1 MYVTAGTGPIQS
13 EKIQEAIDIANH
25 SVAYAAK
32 AQEGFREIY
41 FMTNAASGNFLAFS
55 VWQTQADMSASE
67 SDGFSREQFAKI
79 GALMAGPPEFD
90 HYELSVEASAGDI
103 DA

>member
-1 MYVTAGTGPIQS
+1 MYVRAGTGPIQS
-13 EKIQEAIDIANH
+13 GKIQEAIDIANH
-25 SVAYAAK
+25 SGAYATE
-32 AQEGFREIY
+32 AQEGFRGIY
-41 FMTNAASGNFLAFS
+41 FMTNAASGNFLTFS
-55 VWQTQADMSASE
+55 AWETQADMIASE
-67 SDGFSREQFAKI
+67 SDGSSREQFAKI

>member
-1 MYVTAGTGPIQS
+1 MYVRAGTGKIQS
-13 EKIQEAIDIANH
+13 GKMQEAIDIAND
-25 SVAYAAK
+25 SMVPAAK
-32 AQEGFREIY
+32 AQKGFQGIY
-41 FMTNAASGNFLAFS
+41 FMTDTASSNFLALS
-55 VWQTQADMSASE
+55 IWETGADMLASE

-90 HYELSVEASAGDI
+90 HYELSVEASVGDI

>member
-1 MYVTAGTGPIQS
+1 MYVRAGTGPIQS
-13 EKIQEAIDIANH
+13 GKIQEAIDIANH

-32 AQEGFREIY
+32 AQEGFRGIY
-41 FMTNAASGNFLAFS
+41 FTTNAASGNFLTFS
-55 VWQTQADMSASE
+55 AWETQADIIASE
-67 SDGFSREQFAKI
+67 SDGSSREQFAKI
-79 GALMAGPPEFD
+79 GALMAGPPELD

>member
-1 MYVTAGTGPIQS
+1 MYVRAGTGPIQS
-13 EKIQEAIDIANH
+13 GKIQEAIDIANH

-41 FMTNAASGNFLAFS
+41 FITNAASGNFLAFS
-55 VWQTQADMSASE
+55 VWQTQADMPASE

-79 GALMAGPPEFD
+79 GALMAGPPKFD

>member
-1 MYVTAGTGPIQS
+1 MHTMTTGNSPNNKLSPWQPGQSGNPTGRPKGTRDLAGYV
-13 EKIQEAIDIANH
+13 
-25 SVAYAAK
+25 
-32 AQEGFREIY
+32 
-41 FMTNAASGNFLAFS
+41 MTNAASGNFLTLS
-55 VWQTQADMSASE
+55 VWETEADMLASE

>member
-1 MYVTAGTGPIQS
+1 MYVRAGTDPIQS

-32 AQEGFREIY
+32 AQEGFRGIY
-41 FMTNAASGNFLAFS
+41 FMTNAASGNFLTLS
-55 VWQTQADMSASE
+55 VWETEADMLASE

-90 HYELSVEASAGDI
+90 HYELSAEAFAGDI

>member
-1 MYVTAGTGPIQS
+1 MRAGIGPIQS

-32 AQEGFREIY
+32 AQQGFRGIY
-41 FMTNAASGNFLAFS
+41 FMTNAASGNFLALS
-55 VWQTQADMSASE
+55 VWETEADMLASE
-67 SDGFSREQFAKI
+67 SDGFYREQFAKV

-90 HYELSVEASAGDI
+90 HYELSVETSAGGI

>member
-1 MYVTAGTGPIQS
+1 
-13 EKIQEAIDIANH
+13 
-25 SVAYAAK
+25 
-32 AQEGFREIY
+32 
-41 FMTNAASGNFLAFS
+41 MTNAASGNFLALS
-55 VWQTQADMSASE
+55 VWKTEADILTSE

-79 GALMAGPPEFD
+79 DALMAGPPEFD

>member
-1 MYVTAGTGPIQS
+1 M
-13 EKIQEAIDIANH
+13 AND
-25 SVAYAAK
+25 SVVPAAK
-32 AQEGFREIY
+32 AQKGFQGIY
-41 FMTNAASGNFLAFS
+41 FMTNPVSGNFLALS
-55 VWQTQADMSASE
+55 VWETEADILASE
-67 SDGFSREQFAKI
+67 SNGFSREQFAKI

>member
-32 AQEGFREIY
+32 AQEGFRGIY
-41 FMTNAASGNFLAFS
+41 FMTTTASGNFLAYS
-55 VWQTQADMSASE
+55 VWETQADMIASE
-67 SDGFSREQFAKI
+67 SDGFSREQFAKS
-79 GALMAGPPEFD
+79 GALMADPPELD
-90 HYELSVEASAGDI
+90 HYELSVEPSAGDV

>member
-1 MYVTAGTGPIQS
+1 MKAGIGPIQS

-25 SVAYAAK
+25 SVAYAAG
-32 AQEGFREIY
+32 AQQGFREIY
-41 FMTNAASGNFLAFS
+41 FMTNPASGNFLALS
-55 VWQTQADMSASE
+55 VWETEADLLASE
-67 SDGFSREQFAKI
+67 SDGFYREQFAKV

>member
-1 MYVTAGTGPIQS
+1 MYVRAGTGPIPS
-13 EKIQEAIDIANH
+13 EQIQEAIDIANH

-32 AQEGFREIY
+32 TKQGFRGIY
-41 FMTNAASGNFLAFS
+41 FMTNAASGNFLTLS
-55 VWQTQADMSASE
+55 VWETEADMLASE

-90 HYELSVEASAGDI
+90 YYELSVKATAGDI

>member
-1 MYVTAGTGPIQS
+1 MYVRAGTGPIQS

-32 AQEGFREIY
+32 AQEGFRGIY
-41 FMTNAASGNFLAFS
+41 FMTNAASGNFLTFS
-55 VWQTQADMSASE
+55 AWETQADMI
-67 SDGFSREQFAKI
+67 AKI
-79 GALMAGPPEFD
+79 GALMAGPPELD

>member
-1 MYVTAGTGPIQS
+1 MYVRAGTGPIQS
-13 EKIQEAIDIANH
+13 EQIQEAIDIANH
-25 SVAYAAK
+25 SVAYAAE
-32 AQEGFREIY
+32 AQQGFREIY
-41 FMTNAASGNFLAFS
+41 FMTNPASGNFLALS
-55 VWQTQADMSASE
+55 VWETEADMLTSE
-67 SDGFSREQFAKI
+67 NDGFYWEQFAKV